1 MLLTWKGGVYIKGP
15 RSLLGVGCRN
25 SLHCCLF
32 VGVYVCVFEWEFLWR
47 HKHLRQFLNND
58 DRSVSWEG
66 GNDYFRYSEIDIE
79 FYLCHQMWSI
89 INTLRIQFSVIHVH
103 VCAINTSGIYIKK
116 NSIPICLKCRVHKPI
131 KTHNI
136 ERRSFFHIDILI
148 SSSNI

>member
-32 VGVYVCVFEWEFLWR
+32 VGVYVCVFEWGFLWR

-58 DRSVSWEG
+58 RSVSWEG
-66 GNDYFRYSEIDIE
+66 GNDCFRYSEIDIE

-89 INTLRIQFSVIHVH
+89 INTLRIQISVIHVH

-116 NSIPICLKCRVHKPI
+116 RAFLFVLSAGYTNLSKHIILRGGP
-131 KTHNI
+131 
-136 ERRSFFHIDILI
+136 FFILTY
-148 SSSNI
+148 

>member
-32 VGVYVCVFEWEFLWR
+32 VGVYVCVFEWGFLWR

-66 GNDYFRYSEIDIE
+66 GNDCFRYSEIDIE

-116 NSIPICLKCRVHKPI
+116 SIPICLKCRVHKPI